1 MTYAVL
7 LLLHVELGAVV
18 EGPVDDIS
26 LVVCTLDELARL
38 EGGPEVA
45 EVLD

>member
-1 MTYAVL
+1 ML
-7 LLLHVELGAVV
+7 LLLHVKLGAII
-18 EGPVDDIS
+18 EGPVDDIGL
-26 LVVCTLDELARL
+26 LVGTLDELARL